1 MSELG
6 SSKESNGISKL
17 ILLCGLFILLYV
29 LHTYD
34 LPAKAYDQFKDAAV
48 SNEKKYNLYREISVE
63 QKAKA

>member
-1 MSELG
+1 M
-6 SSKESNGISKL
+6 
-17 ILLCGLFILLYV
+17 